1 MLEISSRLFHWNP
14 DRWMFTGESA
24 ELEHELAR
32 QGWTRLDYRAG
43 QWGFHM
49 RSHRTRRLLWFQRIS
64 EHRDREDELQWVDF
78 HASLTADQPLVLR
91 VFND

>member
-14 DRWMFTGESA
+14 DRWMFTGEAS
-24 ELEHELAR
+24 ELEGELAR
-32 QGWTRLDYRAG
+32 LGHRRLDYVGG

-49 RSHRTRRLLWFQRIS
+49 RSHRTRRLLWFRRACES
-64 EHRDREDELQWVDF
+64 RDADGDVQWVDF
-78 HASLTADQPLVLR
+78 HASLTAGEPLVLR

>member
-1 MLEISSRLFHWNP
+1 MLTISSRLFTWNP
-14 DRWMFTGESA
+14 ETGCFSGEAS

-49 RSHRTRRLLWFQRIS
+49 RSHRTGRSLWFQRRA
-64 EHRDREDELQWVDF
+64 EERDREGELTAVVF
-78 HASLTADQPLVLR
+78 HANLGPGQPLILR